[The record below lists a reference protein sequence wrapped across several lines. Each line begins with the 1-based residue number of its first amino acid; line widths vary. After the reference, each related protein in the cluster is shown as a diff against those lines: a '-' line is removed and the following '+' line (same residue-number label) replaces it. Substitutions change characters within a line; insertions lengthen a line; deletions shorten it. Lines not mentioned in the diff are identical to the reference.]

1 MTKQSKPREVLKA
14 AAMKVGEED
23 PRAADFW
30 AGEMLKDLDAA
41 GLTISRKGEDAPAKR
56 EAAQLA
62 MSLWRKH
69 YREDSPNFE
78 LLDTTAGIITQ
89 IDNMTANLRRPV
101 PPPPTDKRPDLLHD
115 GATDDPNNKDC
126 NITPGEA
133 RFVGEPDALREMA
146 QRIYDIAQPLEGKT
160 PFGQLVS
167 VGDKLMGLARTALAN
182 TDGGWNYDLDDA
194 PTGWPLDVASKG
206 VAGPEVG
213 IREVHADGSTTWLI
227 LDAGLADGSSPGWC
241 HRLDA
246 PVYAWRARPTPP
258 TEAE

>member
-1 MTKQSKPREVLKA
+1 MTNVREILAKA
-14 AAMKVGEED
+14 VATID
-23 PRAADFW
+23 H
-30 AGEMLKDLDAA
+30 LKDYCTEPAERVQVDAVMLELEALDAA
-41 GLTISRKGEDAPAKR
+41 GLTISRKGEAEEAYELGERDGYEGAVQDLDQATGGDGEFICVLGGPDDRHCPDADHMKAR
-56 EAAQLA
+56 IIGRFRA
-62 MSLWRKH
+62 
-69 YREDSPNFE
+69 SP
-78 LLDTTAGIITQ
+78 
-89 IDNMTANLRRPV
+89 
-101 PPPPTDKRPDLLHD
+101 K
-115 GATDDPNNKDC
+115 
-126 NITPGEA
+126 GET
-133 RFVGEPDALREMA
+133 DALREMA